1 MKALLWL
8 VDDGTCCHDSIRW
21 FDSEK
26 DARQYAS
33 DCWDFDVDGI
43 PFISQRMVESP
54 SDVVALLNEAEC
66 R

>member
-1 MKALLWL
+1 MTTLEYGQDPATVTNPAYW
-8 VDDGTCCHDSIRW
+8 
-21 FDSEK
+21 
-26 DARQYAS
+26 
-33 DCWDFDVDGI
+33 DCGI